1 MISII
6 VTSIIIGGL
15 IALEVIYLR
24 SVKIDNLTKSDNFVQ
39 NKTVELEQQILE
51 MKSQLSKLEL
61 AMGYKNLKNQ

>member
-1 MISII
+1 VIAIV

-24 SVKIDNLTKSDNFVQ
+24 AVKTENKTKSDIIVQ
-39 NKTVELEQQILE
+39 NRTLLLEEQVSG

-61 AMGYKNLKNQ
+61 AIGYKSLKNQ

>member
-1 MISII
+1 VIPII

-24 SVKIDNLTKSDNFVQ
+24 AVKIDKMSKSENQLVEDVKITKD
-39 NKTVELEQQILE
+39 QIIE